1 MNNPKH
7 SERSEQMVDPGD
19 VSHIATQIL
28 IVARDLGINT
38 EAVGAN
44 IGPTFT
50 EFEFT
55 ILDNSFDDGILVS
68 FEEMLSNEL
77 QRGSAIKCTR
87 IDKKLAIVIPHI
99 RRLYPNFKQYLTN
112 NKTNNKDRILLPIG
126 MDIDGKIFYSSLDK
140 TSNILVCGSSG
151 SGKSMFINQFLCS
164 LVFNYKPEEL
174 GLVLIDTKAVEL
186 DSFKDL
192 KHLVFPFANSIDKAD
207 DALTW
212 VISVISNRKTNEQ
225 VKHKPIL
232 VIIDEFAD
240 CAISNKTFHTQ
251 IEFIA
256 ENGPAFNVYIIMSSQ
271 KPRYFIDDN
280 HKANDDLSY
289 KMLNK
294 LFKTKVIFHMSYDS
308 KKLINEDAAKYLLGR
323 GDMFFSCENKCLRLQ
338 GFDIDDDTLKMALRK

>member
-1 MNNPKH
+1 
-7 SERSEQMVDPGD
+7 MVDPGD
-19 VSHIATQIL
+19 VSHVAAQIL
-28 IVARDLGINT
+28 TVARDLDINI
-38 EAVGAN
+38 EAVGAS

-55 ILDNSFDDGILVS
+55 ILDDLFNDGILAS

-77 QRGSAIKCTR
+77 KRGSAIKCTR
-87 IDKKLAIVIPHI
+87 TDKKLGIVVPHI
-99 RRLYPNFKQYLTN
+99 KRLYPDFQSYVISHLGDR
-112 NKTNNKDRILLPIG
+112 KDKILFPIG
-126 MDIDGKIFYSSLDK
+126 LDLDGKTFYSSLDK
-140 TSNILVCGSSG
+140 TSNILICGSSG
-151 SGKSMFINQFLCS
+151 SGKSMFINQILCS
-164 LVFNYKPEEL
+164 LVFNNKPEEL

-192 KHLVFPFANSIDKAD
+192 KYLVFPFANSIDKAD

-240 CAISNKTFHTQ
+240 CAARNKMFHTQ

-271 KPRYFIDDN
+271 NPRYFIYDN
-280 HKANDDLSY
+280 HKDHDDLSY
-289 KMLNK
+289 KTLNK

-308 KKLINEDAAKYLLGR
+308 KKLINEDAGKYLLGS

-338 GFDIDDDTLKMALRK
+338 GFDIKDDTIKKLCENNLC